1 MTYKELVNSVLVR
14 LREEQIVNVTD
25 NSYSTLIGEFVNDA
39 KRQVEDAWNWTA
51 LRQTLTVTT
60 AANTFNYEMNGAG
73 TRFRV
78 LDVINDTS
86 NIFMYQESSSWFNER
101 FLNTESAVETGE
113 PRNYTFNGVS
123 SDGDIQVD
131 VYPIPDAVYSL
142 RFNFVIP
149 QAKLTENTTE
159 LLVPSEPVILGAY
172 ARAVAERGED
182 GGLSTAE
189 ATALAANSL
198 NDAIAI
204 EANHFPSELIWN
216 EV

>member
-60 AANTFNYEMNGAG
+60 TANTFNYEMNGAG

-101 FLNTESAVETGE
+101 FLNTQSAVKTGE

-131 VYPIPDAVYSL
+131 VYPIPDAVYAL

-149 QAKLTENTTE
+149 QAKLTDNETV

-204 EANHFPSELIWN
+204 EANHFPSELVWN